1 MEQAMGQSTQSGHIR
16 ETAAHA
22 RAADCADYPCE
33 PMQRDDMRRQGLRI
47 LRCTAESMALKDIPA
62 GRPQRVGQ
70 GADRH
75 QRTPAPAASHP

>member
-1 MEQAMGQSTQSGHIR
+1 MGQATQSGHIR

-22 RAADCADYPCE
+22 GAACADHPCE
-33 PMQRDDMRRQGLRI
+33 QIQRDDMRRQGLRI

-62 GRPQRVGQ
+62 GRPHSVGN

-75 QRTPAPAASHP
+75 QRTPAPAISHP